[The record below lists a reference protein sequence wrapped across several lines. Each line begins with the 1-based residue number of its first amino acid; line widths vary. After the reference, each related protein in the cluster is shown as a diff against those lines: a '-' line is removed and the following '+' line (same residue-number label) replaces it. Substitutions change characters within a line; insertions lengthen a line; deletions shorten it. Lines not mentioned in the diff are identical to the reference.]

1 MLCTGDSEM
10 VEGSCHCGAVRWRF
24 EGVPESATACNCSIC
39 RRYGALWAY
48 DFEGERLSVTGATQ
62 VYAWGRTWL
71 EFHFCPRCGCIAY
84 WRARAPGPDGRRRM
98 GFNLR
103 LATPEAVSAIALVH
117 HDTVTMD
124 DLPRDGR
131 CVADLWS

>member
-1 MLCTGDSEM
+1 MM
-10 VEGSCHCGAVRWRF
+10 EGSCHCGAVRWSY
-24 EGVPESATACNCSIC
+24 EGVPQSATACNCSIC

-48 DFEGERLSVTGATQ
+48 DHEGGKISVSGPTQ
-62 VYAWGRTWL
+62 IYLWGRKWL
-71 EFHFCPRCGCIAY
+71 EFHFCPRCACIVC
-84 WRARAPGPDGRRRM
+84 WRGVRPGRNGRRSI

-103 LATPEAVSAIALVH
+103 LAPPDAVRDIALIH

-131 CVADLWS
+131 CVADVWS